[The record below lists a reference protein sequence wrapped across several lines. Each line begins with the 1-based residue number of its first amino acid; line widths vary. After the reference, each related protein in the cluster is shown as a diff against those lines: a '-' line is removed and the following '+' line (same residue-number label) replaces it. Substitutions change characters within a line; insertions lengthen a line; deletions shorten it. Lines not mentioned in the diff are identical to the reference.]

1 MASAEQGEASA
12 GRSVWMDKPYSREE
26 IESILD
32 PLVREWFFSRFKD
45 FSPPQ
50 RFAIMEIHRQN
61 NVLVSSP
68 TGSGKTLAAFLAIIN
83 ELVILARNNMLEDK
97 IYCIYISPLRA
108 LSNDIERNLQVPLAE
123 IYELAK
129 KKGIKLQRIRVAKR
143 TGDTTASQKSSQLKK
158 PPHILITT
166 PESFTIA
173 LSSPKFS
180 QLMAQARYVVVDEIH
195 SIAENKRGSL
205 LSLALERLEAKAQNS
220 FVRIG
225 LSATIHPLEEVAK
238 FLVGFEEEG
247 LPRHCKIVDV
257 SFEKR
262 IDVEVLSPV
271 EDLIYTPTEVMH
283 EKLYQLLDKL
293 IEKHTT
299 TLIFT
304 NTRSGTERVRHHL
317 KTKFKDKY
325 AELVE
330 AHHGSLSREIRLDVE
345 RKLKEGKLKCV
356 VSSTSLE
363 LGIDIGYIDLVVLIG
378 SPKSVTRAIQRI
390 GRSGH
395 RLEDVAKGKIV
406 VLDRDDLVEWV
417 VMAKN
422 IRERKLDKIH
432 IPTNTLDVLCQQ
444 LVGMSIERGWKVE
457 EAFSMIK
464 RSYTFHNLSWE
475 DYMAVLRY
483 LNGEYVQLEERNVYA
498 KLWFDEETMEFGRRG
513 KMIRPIYY
521 LNVGT
526 IPEESYAKIYSAD
539 KKSFIGMVEEEFMEK
554 LTKGDRFVLGGKV
567 YEFLYS
573 RGNKGYVKLVED
585 AKPTVP
591 SWFSEQLPLTYELAQ
606 DIGRF
611 RFELR
616 SLLESGADKPYI
628 IRHLMEKYKV
638 NRVTAEA
645 IYNYFREQ
653 YDYLFVPTHAEVLVE
668 NYMDELGRQNI
679 IFHTLVGR
687 RANEALSRAYA
698 YALSRYK
705 RCNVRIM
712 LNDNGFALILPRDVR
727 VDPHLVVELVTSD
740 NLEEMLRHALE
751 GTEILKRRFRHVATR
766 SFLILRRYG
775 KREKS
780 VARQQVNA
788 EMLLKLI
795 KRIDPNFPLLKETY
809 REIMEDAMDIKNAK
823 LFLKDIE
830 AGRKRFVI
838 KDSVELPSPFALNLV
853 VLGSTD
859 AVLMEDRRELIKLF
873 HHQLMKRLGGEV
885 S

>member
-1 MASAEQGEASA
+1 MVSEKEKSPQCNIIRIEKS
-12 GRSVWMDKPYSREE
+12 YSREE

-32 PLVREWFFSRFKD
+32 PMVKEWFFSRFKD

-50 RFAIMEIHRQN
+50 RYAIMEIHKQN

-68 TGSGKTLAAFLAIIN
+68 TGSGKTLAAFLSIIN
-83 ELVILARNNMLEDK
+83 ELVILARNKMLEDK

-108 LSNDIERNLQVPLAE
+108 LSNDVERNLHNPLSE
-123 IYELAK
+123 IYELARK
-129 KKGIKLQRIRVAKR
+129 RGVKLQEIRVAKR
-143 TGDTTASQKSSQLKK
+143 TGDTTSSEKARQLRK

-180 QLMAQARYVVVDEIH
+180 QLMAQTRYIIVDEVH

-205 LSLALERLEAKAQNS
+205 LSLALERLEAKAGRS

-238 FLVGFEEEG
+238 FLVGYDDDG
-247 LPRHCKIVDV
+247 NTRPCKIIDV
-257 SFEKR
+257 SFEKN
-262 IDVEVLSPV
+262 IDAEVLSPV
-271 EDLIYTPTEVMH
+271 KDLIYTPTEVMH
-283 EKLYQLLDKL
+283 NKLYELLDKL
-293 IEKHTT
+293 IESHRTI
-299 TLIFT
+299 LIFT
-304 NTRSGTERVRHHL
+304 NTRSGTERVVHHL

-325 AELVE
+325 AEVVE
-330 AHHGSLSREIRLDVE
+330 AHHSSLSREIRLDVE

-363 LGIDIGYIDLVVLIG
+363 LGIDIGHIDLVVIIG

-395 RLEDVAKGKIV
+395 RLEDVAKGKII
-406 VLDRDDLVEWV
+406 VLDRDDLVECV

-422 IRERKLDKIH
+422 IRERKLDRIH
-432 IPTNTLDVLCQQ
+432 IPKNTIDVLCQH
-444 LVGMSIERGWKVE
+444 LVGMSIERRWDAR
-457 EAFSMIK
+457 EAFRIIK
-464 RSYTFHNLSWE
+464 GSYTFHELSWE
-475 DYMAVLRY
+475 DYIKVLRY
-483 LNGEYVQLEERNVYA
+483 LNGEYAELEERNVYA
-498 KLWFDEETMEFGRRG
+498 KLWFDEKTQELGRRG

-539 KKSFIGMVEEEFMEK
+539 KKTFIGMVEEEFLER
-554 LTKGDRFVLGGKV
+554 LTKGDRFVLGGRV

-591 SWFSEQLPLTYELAQ
+591 SWFSEQLPLSYELAQ
-606 DIGRF
+606 EIGKF
-611 RFELR
+611 RFEMR
-616 SLLESGADKPYI
+616 CLLESNADKNYI
-628 IRHLMEKYKV
+628 IRHLMEKYQV
-638 NRVTAEA
+638 NRTTAEA
-645 IYNYFREQ
+645 IYHYFKEQ
-653 YDYLFVPTHAEVLVE
+653 YDYLFVPTHAEILVE

-712 LNDNGFALILPRDVR
+712 LNDNGFVLVLPRSVR
-727 VDPHLVVELVTSD
+727 VDVHLVTQLVTSE
-740 NLEEMLRHALE
+740 NLEEMLRNALD
-751 GTEILKRRFRHVATR
+751 GTEMLKRRFRHVATR
-766 SFLILRRYG
+766 GFLILRRYG

-780 VARQQVNA
+780 VARQQINA
-788 EMLLKLI
+788 EMLLRLI

-809 REIMEDAMDIKNAK
+809 REIMEDAMDIHTARQ
-823 LFLKDIE
+823 FLKDIE
-830 AGRKRFVI
+830 SGKKRFVI

-873 HHQLMKRLGGEV
+873 HHQLMKRLGVEGV
-885 S
+885 